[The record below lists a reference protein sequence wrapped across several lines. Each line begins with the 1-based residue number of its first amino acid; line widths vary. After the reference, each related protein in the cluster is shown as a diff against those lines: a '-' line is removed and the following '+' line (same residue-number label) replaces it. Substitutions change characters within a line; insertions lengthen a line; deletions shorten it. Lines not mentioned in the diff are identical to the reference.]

1 MVEEKYKF
9 WLEKT
14 KNDKE
19 LHEELLKISDLPEEI
34 NDRFYKELSFG
45 TAGLRGKIGA
55 GTNRMNV
62 YTVARATA
70 GFADYILNADKS
82 GAGKSNADKNS
93 VCIAYDSRNMSDVFA
108 RLAAEIMSSKV
119 VKVYLFDKLMPTP
132 VLSFAVRKLRA
143 GAGIVVTASHNPKEY
158 NGYKVYNSNGCQA
171 TDDEASKITGFID
184 KHDYFENFTP
194 KKELIEYIGDEILDD
209 FIDAIY
215 EYSLPFDKKYMPSI
229 VYTPLN
235 GTGLIPVEKIFKKIA
250 ITDYTIVPEQ
260 KYPDGNFPTC
270 PYPNP
275 EFKEALE
282 KAIETAEK
290 NDAELII
297 ASDPDADRTGV
308 AFREK
313 NGEYRLLNGNE
324 AGALLVYF
332 ILATKKAQNTIPDKP
347 FIISTIVTSPLPEKI
362 AESFGAETINVL
374 TGFKYIGEAIDKNP
388 DKNFVFGMEESI
400 GYLVGAHAR
409 DKDSISAAMMFA
421 EAACYYKSLGLSLS
435 DALEFLYGKYGY
447 YRSALYAKYFEGE
460 QGMIFMADFMDKL
473 RKNPFGKICGKSVTE
488 IKDYSLG
495 LDGLPK
501 SNVMVFKGDGF
512 SLIARPSGT
521 EPKLKFYLTAWDKHA
536 KNSSEFVKK
545 MTDFIKTQV

>member
-1 MVEEKYKF
+1 MVDDKYKF

-14 KNDKE
+14 KNDE
-19 LHEELLKISDLPEEI
+19 VLHEDLLKISGLPDEI

-45 TAGLRGKIGA
+45 TAGLRGKLGA

-70 GFADYILNADKS
+70 GFADYILS
-82 GAGKSNADKNS
+82 VGKNS

-108 RLAAEIMSSKV
+108 RLAAEIMSSKDI
-119 VKVYLFDKLMPTP
+119 KVYLFDKLMPTP

-171 TDDEASKITGFID
+171 TDGEAGKITEFID
-184 KHDYFENFTP
+184 KHDYFEDFKP
-194 KKELIEYIGDEILDD
+194 KNELIGYIGDEILDD
-209 FIDAIY
+209 FIEAIY
-215 EYSLPFDKKYMPSI
+215 KYSLPFDKKYMPSI

-235 GTGLIPVEKIFKKIA
+235 GTGLIPVEKIFKKIG
-250 ITDYTIVPEQ
+250 ITDYTVVPEQ

-275 EFKEALE
+275 EFKEALA
-282 KAIETAEK
+282 KAIETAGK
-290 NDAELII
+290 TKAELII

-308 AFREK
+308 AFREE
-313 NGEYRLLNGNE
+313 NGEYRLLSGNE
-324 AGALLVYF
+324 AGSLLVYF
-332 ILATKKAQNTIPDKP
+332 ILATKKARSAIPDNA
-347 FIISTIVTSPLPEKI
+347 FIVSTVVTSPLPEKI
-362 AESFGAETINVL
+362 AESFGVETINVL

-409 DKDSISAAMMFA
+409 DKDSVSATMMFA

-435 DALEFLYGKYGY
+435 AALGFLYRKYGY

-460 QGMIFMADFMDKL
+460 QGMIFMTDLMDKL
-473 RKNPFGKICGKSVTE
+473 RKNPFGEICGKTVTE

-501 SNVMVFKGDGF
+501 SNVLVFKGNEF

-521 EPKLKFYLTAWDKHA
+521 EPKLKFYLTAWDSDEK
-536 KNSSEFVKK
+536 SSAEFVEKMTEFVK
-545 MTDFIKTQV
+545 TLV

>member
-1 MVEEKYKF
+1 MDIHEKYEY
-9 WLEKT
+9 WLTFDDNT
-14 KNDKE
+14 KNELESITDK
-19 LHEELLKISDLPEEI
+19 KEI
-34 NDRFYKELSFG
+34 EDRFYKDLEFG
-45 TAGLRGKIGA
+45 TGGLRGIMGA
-55 GTNRMNV
+55 GANRMNK
-62 YTVARATA
+62 YTVGKATKGLCEYLKNEFA
-70 GFADYILNADKS
+70 GER
-82 GAGKSNADKNS
+82 S
-93 VCIAYDSRNMSDVFA
+93 VVIAYDSRNNSKAFA
-108 RLAAEIMSSKV
+108 ECAAEVLCYNGIKTF
-119 VKVYLFDKLMPTP
+119 LFEEIMPTP
-132 VLSFAVRKLRA
+132 VLSFSVRYLNCN
-143 GAGIVVTASHNPKEY
+143 AGIVITASHNPKEY

-171 TDDEASKITGFID
+171 TDDEAGKITGFID
-184 KHDYFENFTP
+184 KHDYFEKFTP

-229 VYTPLN
+229 IYTPLN
-235 GTGLIPVEKIFKKIA
+235 GTGLIPVEKIFKKIG
-250 ITDYTIVPEQ
+250 ITDYTVVPEQ

-282 KAIETAEK
+282 KAIGTAEK
-290 NDAELII
+290 NNAELII

-362 AESFGAETINVL
+362 AESFGVETINVL

-400 GYLVGAHAR
+400 GYLVGTHAR
-409 DKDSISAAMMFA
+409 DKDSISAAIMFA

-435 DALEFLYGKYGY
+435 AALEFLYGKYGY

-460 QGMIFMADFMDKL
+460 QGMIFMADFMNKL

-521 EPKLKFYLTAWDKHA
+521 EPKLKFYLTAWDKH
-536 KNSSEFVKK
+536 KKTSSEFVEK
-545 MTDFIKTQV
+545 MTDFIKSKV

>member
-1 MVEEKYKF
+1 MVEERYKF

-70 GFADYILNADKS
+70 GFADYILNTDKS

-93 VCIAYDSRNMSDVFA
+93 VCIAYDSRNMSDAFA
-108 RLAAEIMSSKV
+108 RLAAEIMSSKGI
-119 VKVYLFDKLMPTP
+119 KVYLFDKLMPTP

-171 TDDEASKITGFID
+171 TDDEAGKITGFI
-184 KHDYFENFTP
+184 
-194 KKELIEYIGDEILDD
+194 DD

-235 GTGLIPVEKIFKKIA
+235 GTGLIPVEKIFKKIG
-250 ITDYTIVPEQ
+250 ITDYTVVPEQ

-290 NDAELII
+290 NNAELII

-362 AESFGAETINVL
+362 AESFGVETINVL

-521 EPKLKFYLTAWDKHA
+521 EPKLKFYLTAWDKHE
-536 KNSSEFVKK
+536 KNSSEFVEK

>member
-1 MVEEKYKF
+1 MVEEKYKL

-14 KNDKE
+14 KNDE
-19 LHEELLKISDLPEEI
+19 VLHDDLLKISDLPEEI

-45 TAGLRGKIGA
+45 TAGLRGKLGA

-62 YTVARATA
+62 YTVGRATA
-70 GFADYILNADKS
+70 GFADYILNV
-82 GAGKSNADKNS
+82 GKNS
-93 VCIAYDSRNMSDVFA
+93 VCIAYDSRHMSDVFA
-108 RLAAEIMSSKV
+108 RLAAEIMSSKGI
-119 VKVYLFDKLMPTP
+119 KVFLFDKLMPTP

-171 TDDEASKITGFID
+171 TDIEAGKITEFID
-184 KHDYFENFTP
+184 KQDYFEDFTP
-194 KKELIEYIGDEILDD
+194 KNELIEYIGDEILDD
-209 FIDAIY
+209 FIDKIY
-215 EYSLPFDKKYMPSI
+215 KYSLPFDKKFMPSI

-235 GTGLIPVEKIFKKIA
+235 GTGLIPVEKIFKKIG
-250 ITDYTIVPEQ
+250 ITDYAVVPEQ

-275 EFKEALE
+275 EFKDALE

-290 NDAELII
+290 TKAELII

-308 AFREK
+308 AFREE

-324 AGALLVYF
+324 AGSLLVYF
-332 ILATKKAQNTIPDKP
+332 ILATKKAQNTIPDKS

-362 AESFGAETINVL
+362 AESFGVETINVL

-388 DKNFVFGMEESI
+388 DKNFLFGMEESI

-409 DKDSISAAMMFA
+409 DKDSISATMMFA

-435 DALEFLYGKYGY
+435 GALEFLYGKYGY

-473 RKNPFGKICGKSVTE
+473 RKNPFGEICGRTVTE

-501 SNVMVFKGDGF
+501 SNVMVFKGEGF

-521 EPKLKFYLTAWDKHA
+521 EPKLKFYLTAWDKDE
-536 KNSSEFVKK
+536 KTSVEFVEK
-545 MTDFIKTQV
+545 MTDFIKTKV

>member
-1 MVEEKYKF
+1 M
-9 WLEKT
+9 
-14 KNDKE
+14 
-19 LHEELLKISDLPEEI
+19 
-34 NDRFYKELSFG
+34 
-45 TAGLRGKIGA
+45 
-55 GTNRMNV
+55 
-62 YTVARATA
+62 
-70 GFADYILNADKS
+70 
-82 GAGKSNADKNS
+82 
-93 VCIAYDSRNMSDVFA
+93 
-108 RLAAEIMSSKV
+108 
-119 VKVYLFDKLMPTP
+119 
-132 VLSFAVRKLRA
+132 RKLRA

-171 TDDEASKITGFID
+171 TDDEAGKITGFID
-184 KHDYFENFTP
+184 KHDYFEKFTP
-194 KKELIEYIGDEILDD
+194 KKELIEYIGNEILDD
-209 FIDAIY
+209 FIEAIY

-235 GTGLIPVEKIFKKIA
+235 GTGLIPVEKIFKKIG
-250 ITDYTIVPEQ
+250 ITDYTVVPEQ

-362 AESFGAETINVL
+362 AESFGVETINVL

-409 DKDSISAAMMFA
+409 DKDSISAAMTFA
-421 EAACYYKSLGLSLS
+421 EAACYYKTLGLSLS

-473 RKNPFGKICGKSVTE
+473 IRSVKFAESRLRKLRITLSGWTDCRKATLWFSKAT
-488 IKDYSLG
+488 DFRLSLVRAA
-495 LDGLPK
+495 PNRN
-501 SNVMVFKGDGF
+501 SNFISPHGINTKKT
-512 SLIARPSGT
+512 LR
-521 EPKLKFYLTAWDKHA
+521 
-536 KNSSEFVKK
+536 NSSKK
-545 MTDFIKTQV
+545 

>member
-1 MVEEKYKF
+1 MVEERYKF

-70 GFADYILNADKS
+70 GFADYILNTDKS

-93 VCIAYDSRNMSDVFA
+93 VCIAYDSRNMSDAFA
-108 RLAAEIMSSKV
+108 RLAAEIMSSKGI
-119 VKVYLFDKLMPTP
+119 KVYLFDKLMPTP

-171 TDDEASKITGFID
+171 TDDEAGKITGFID
-184 KHDYFENFTP
+184 KHDYFEKFTP

-235 GTGLIPVEKIFKKIA
+235 GTGLIPVEKIFKKIG
-250 ITDYTIVPEQ
+250 ITDYTVVPEQ

-290 NDAELII
+290 NNAELII

-308 AFREK
+308 AFRKK
-313 NGEYRLLNGNE
+313 NGEYRLLN
-324 AGALLVYF
+324 
-332 ILATKKAQNTIPDKP
+332 
-347 FIISTIVTSPLPEKI
+347 
-362 AESFGAETINVL
+362 
-374 TGFKYIGEAIDKNP
+374 
-388 DKNFVFGMEESI
+388 
-400 GYLVGAHAR
+400 
-409 DKDSISAAMMFA
+409 
-421 EAACYYKSLGLSLS
+421 
-435 DALEFLYGKYGY
+435 
-447 YRSALYAKYFEGE
+447 
-460 QGMIFMADFMDKL
+460 
-473 RKNPFGKICGKSVTE
+473 
-488 IKDYSLG
+488 
-495 LDGLPK
+495 
-501 SNVMVFKGDGF
+501 
-512 SLIARPSGT
+512 
-521 EPKLKFYLTAWDKHA
+521 
-536 KNSSEFVKK
+536 
-545 MTDFIKTQV
+545 

>member
-1 MVEEKYKF
+1 MVEEKYKL

-14 KNDKE
+14 KNNE
-19 LHEELLKISDLPEEI
+19 VLHDDLLKISDLPEEI

-45 TAGLRGKIGA
+45 TAGLRGKLGA

-62 YTVARATA
+62 YTVGRATA
-70 GFADYILNADKS
+70 GFADYILS
-82 GAGKSNADKNS
+82 VGKNS
-93 VCIAYDSRNMSDVFA
+93 VCIAYDSRHMSDAFA
-108 RLAAEIMSSKV
+108 RLAAEIMSSKGI
-119 VKVYLFDKLMPTP
+119 KVYLFDKLMPTP
-132 VLSFAVRKLRA
+132 VLSFAVRKLHA

-171 TDDEASKITGFID
+171 TDIEAGKITEFID
-184 KHDYFENFTP
+184 KHDYFEDFTL
-194 KKELIEYIGDEILDD
+194 KNELIEYISDEILDD
-209 FIDAIY
+209 FIDTIY
-215 EYSLPFDKKYMPSI
+215 KYSLPFDKKYMPSI

-235 GTGLIPVEKIFKKIA
+235 GTGLIPVEKIFKKIG
-250 ITDYTIVPEQ
+250 ITDYTVVPEQ

-290 NDAELII
+290 TKAELII

-308 AFREK
+308 AFREE

-324 AGALLVYF
+324 AGSLLVYF
-332 ILATKKAQNTIPDKP
+332 ILATKKAQDTIPDKS

-362 AESFGAETINVL
+362 AESFGVETINVL

-388 DKNFVFGMEESI
+388 DKNFIFGMEESI

-409 DKDSISAAMMFA
+409 DKDSISATMMFA

-447 YRSALYAKYFEGE
+447 YRSVLYAKYFEGE

-473 RKNPFGKICGKSVTE
+473 RKNPFGEICGRTVTE

-501 SNVMVFKGDGF
+501 SNVMVFKGEGF

-521 EPKLKFYLTAWDKHA
+521 EPKLKFYLTAWDKDEITSA
-536 KNSSEFVKK
+536 EFVEK
-545 MTDFIKTQV
+545 MTDFIKTEV

>member
-1 MVEEKYKF
+1 MVEEKYKLWF
-9 WLEKT
+9 EKT
-14 KNDKE
+14 KNNE
-19 LHEELLKISDLPEEI
+19 VLHDDLLKISDLPEEI

-45 TAGLRGKIGA
+45 TAGLRGKLGA

-62 YTVARATA
+62 YTVGRATA
-70 GFADYILNADKS
+70 GFADYILS
-82 GAGKSNADKNS
+82 VGKNS
-93 VCIAYDSRNMSDVFA
+93 VCIAYDSRHMSDVFA
-108 RLAAEIMSSKV
+108 RLAAEIMSSKGI
-119 VKVYLFDKLMPTP
+119 KVYLFDKLMPTP
-132 VLSFAVRKLRA
+132 VLSFAVRKLHA

-171 TDDEASKITGFID
+171 TDIEAGKITELID
-184 KHDYFENFTP
+184 KHDYFEDFTP
-194 KKELIEYIGDEILDD
+194 KNELIEYIGDEILDD

-215 EYSLPFDKKYMPSI
+215 EYSLPFDKKFMPSI

-235 GTGLIPVEKIFKKIA
+235 GTGLIPVEKIFKKIG
-250 ITDYTIVPEQ
+250 ITDYTVVPEQ

-275 EFKEALE
+275 EFKEALK

-290 NDAELII
+290 TKAEFII

-308 AFREK
+308 AFREE

-324 AGALLVYF
+324 AGSLLVYF
-332 ILATKKAQNTIPDKP
+332 ILATKKAQHTIPDKP

-362 AESFGAETINVL
+362 AESFGVETINVL

-388 DKNFVFGMEESI
+388 DKNFIFGMEESI

-409 DKDSISAAMMFA
+409 DKDSISATMMFA

-473 RKNPFGKICGKSVTE
+473 RKNPFGEICGRTVTK

-501 SNVMVFKGDGF
+501 SNVMVFKGEGF

-521 EPKLKFYLTAWDKHA
+521 EPKLKFYLTAWDKDEKTSA
-536 KNSSEFVKK
+536 EFVEK
-545 MTDFIKTQV
+545 MTDFIKTKV